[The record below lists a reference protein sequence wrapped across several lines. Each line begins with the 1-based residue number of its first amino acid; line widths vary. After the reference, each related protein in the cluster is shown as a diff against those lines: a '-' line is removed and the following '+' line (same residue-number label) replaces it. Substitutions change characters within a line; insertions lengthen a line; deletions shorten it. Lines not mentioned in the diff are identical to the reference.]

1 MGTLVYVGANVGDS
15 LGRVASNFDRVY
27 AFEPDPEMFERLFQ
41 RYGQDKKFTLVNAAC
56 SLEDGEANFYITGN
70 RVASSLGDGIQE
82 FKDFHGY
89 NAEVIKEITVKT
101 INLAK
106 YLKEEGVDVIH
117 LYYSDCQGSD
127 LNVLKTL
134 KEWVD
139 AGNIGELF
147 LETHSEKQNIYHGLE
162 NKLSGFKELL
172 SENFDLV
179 HASLGCHHGRIV
191 TEENIPP
198 EDPEF
203 DCYWRLKGEDPGV
216 GESLTA

>member
-1 MGTLVYVGANVGDS
+1 MGTLVYVSANVGDT
-15 LGRVASNFDRVY
+15 LGRVANNFDKVY
-27 AFEPDPEMFERLFQ
+27 AFEPDPEMFEKLFQ

-56 SLEDGEANFYITGN
+56 SLEEGEANFYITGN

-89 NAEVIKEITVKT
+89 NAEVIKEISVKI
-101 INLAK
+101 INLTD
-106 YLKEEGVDVIH
+106 YLKEKCVDVIH

-127 LNVLKTL
+127 LNVLNTL
-134 KEWVD
+134 KEWID
-139 AGNIGELF
+139 TGNIGELF
-147 LETHSEKQNIYHGLE
+147 LETHSEKQNIYYGLE

-179 HASLGCHHGRIV
+179 HVSLGCHHGKIV

-216 GESLTA
+216 GELLTA